1 MTQQAHLSKTR
12 SVPVNGLN
20 FQAEV
25 LAAKTP
31 VLVDVS
37 AAWCGPCRMAAP
49 VIEEIAQGAAASLK
63 VVVIDGDES
72 PELVQTLRVRGFPTF
87 IVFENGEEVRR
98 AAGFAGRGALRKLAG
113 LPG

>member
-1 MTQQAHLSKTR
+1 MTQQAHLPKPTPL
-12 SVPVNGLN
+12 SVNSLN

-25 LAAKTP
+25 LGAKTP

-49 VIEEIAQGAAASLK
+49 VVEEIAESAAESLK

-72 PELVQTLRVRGFPTF
+72 PDLVQALRVRGFPTF

-113 LPG
+113 LAG

>member
-1 MTQQAHLSKTR
+1 MTQQAHHSKAGPIT
-12 SVPVNGLN
+12 VNGVN

-25 LAAKTP
+25 LGAKTP

-37 AAWCGPCRMAAP
+37 AAWCGPCRLAAP
-49 VIEEIAQGAAASLK
+49 IIDEIAQSGAESLK

-72 PELVQTLRVRGFPTF
+72 PELVQALRVRGFPTF

-98 AAGFAGRGALRKLAG
+98 TAGFAGRGALRKLAG
-113 LPG
+113 LIG

>member
-1 MTQQAHLSKTR
+1 MTQQAHQPKIAPLT
-12 SVPVNGLN
+12 VNSLN

-25 LAAKTP
+25 LRAKTP

-37 AAWCGPCRMAAP
+37 AAWCGPCRVAAP
-49 VIEEIAQGAAASLK
+49 VIEEIAHSAPESLK

-72 PELVQTLRVRGFPTF
+72 PDLVQTLRVRGFPTF

-98 AAGFAGRGALRKLAG
+98 TAGFGGRGALRKLAG
-113 LPG
+113 LAG